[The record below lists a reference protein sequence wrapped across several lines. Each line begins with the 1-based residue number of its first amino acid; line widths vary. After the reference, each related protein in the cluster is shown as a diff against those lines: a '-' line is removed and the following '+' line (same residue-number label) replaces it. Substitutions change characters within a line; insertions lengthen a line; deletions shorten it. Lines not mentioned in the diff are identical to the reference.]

1 MPSSTDAVSRAIDTA
16 SSSARGI
23 VPFRRWKWSVRAEPV
38 WRATSAPDVARGLPR
53 LGADRG
59 ERVRILLLRHE
70 RARAAVRVGELD
82 EPELLARVD
91 LEVLAELALVSR
103 GDREGREKLDVDIGL
118 PRGILRVLDDAIAAE
133 QLGEPRTVER
143 PT

>member
-1 MPSSTDAVSRAIDTA
+1 M
-16 SSSARGI
+16 
-23 VPFRRWKWSVRAEPV
+23 RAEPV

>member
-1 MPSSTDAVSRAIDTA
+1 
-16 SSSARGI
+16 
-23 VPFRRWKWSVRAEPV
+23 VRAEPV

-59 ERVRILLLRHE
+59 ERVRVLLLRHE

-91 LEVLAELALVSR
+91 LEVLAELALVRR
-103 GDREGREKLDVDIGL
+103 GDREGRKELEVHVGL
-118 PRGILRVLDDAIAAE
+118 PRGVLRVLDDSVAAQQLSESRAIE
-133 QLGEPRTVER
+133 
-143 PT
+143 

>member
-1 MPSSTDAVSRAIDTA
+1 M
-16 SSSARGI
+16 
-23 VPFRRWKWSVRAEPV
+23 RAEPV

-59 ERVRILLLRHE
+59 ERVRVLLLRHE

-91 LEVLAELALVSR
+91 LEVLAELRLVRR
-103 GDREGREKLDVDIGL
+103 GDRERRQQLQVHVRL
-118 PRGILRVLDDAIAAE
+118 PGGVLRVLDQRLTAE